1 MRHSIVCAA
10 LCNVLLLIPGC
21 GSAPVEQP
29 ISAVTHTQVVE
40 TQVAVPVPCIDAVPA
55 SPLFL
60 SDVELL
66 ASPNSSVVDRIW
78 RDHLQRK
85 QWEGIL
91 TAQLIACAT
100 GGITK

>member
-21 GSAPVEQP
+21 GTVPVEQP

-40 TQVAVPVPCIDAVPA
+40 TNIAVPVPCADAVSTPPA
-55 SPLFL
+55 FL
-60 SDVELL
+60 SDLDLL
-66 ASPNSSVVDRIW
+66 TRPNGSAVDRIW

-85 QWEGIL
+85 QWEGEL
-91 TAQLIACAT
+91 TAQLIACSRT
-100 GGITK
+100 GPAK

>member
-10 LCNVLLLIPGC
+10 LCNVLRFIPGC

-29 ISAVTHTQVVE
+29 ISAVTHTRVVE
-40 TQVAVPVPCIDAVPA
+40 TQVVVPVPCIDAVPA
-55 SPLFL
+55 SPSFL
-60 SDVELL
+60 SDADLL
-66 ASPNSSVVDRIW
+66 APPNSSVVDRIW

-85 QWEGIL
+85 QWEGIW

-100 GGITK
+100 SGITK

>member
-40 TQVAVPVPCIDAVPA
+40 TQIAVPVPCIDAVPA
-55 SPLFL
+55 SPSFL
-60 SDVELL
+60 SDADLL
-66 ASPNSSVVDRIW
+66 AAPDSSVFDRIW

-91 TAQLIACAT
+91 TAQLIACTT
-100 GGITK
+100 GDMTK

>member
-10 LCNVLLLIPGC
+10 LCNVLLVIPGC
-21 GSAPVEQP
+21 GSVPVEQP

-55 SPLFL
+55 SPSFL
-60 SDVELL
+60 SDADLL
-66 ASPNSSVVDRIW
+66 DVPNSFVVDRIW

-91 TAQLIACAT
+91 TAQLMACAT
-100 GGITK
+100 GGVTK